1 MKKHTNETEGRIL
14 VALKKSDFGLTI
26 EQVSQEIGM
35 NRITVS
41 KYLAVMEVKGMLSC
55 RIIGRAKLYSRK

>member
-1 MKKHTNETEGRIL
+1 MKKQTNEVEEKIL

-26 EQVSQEIGM
+26 EQVSNEIGI
-35 NRITVS
+35 NRITAS
-41 KYLAVMEVKGMLSC
+41 KYLAVMEVKGILEC